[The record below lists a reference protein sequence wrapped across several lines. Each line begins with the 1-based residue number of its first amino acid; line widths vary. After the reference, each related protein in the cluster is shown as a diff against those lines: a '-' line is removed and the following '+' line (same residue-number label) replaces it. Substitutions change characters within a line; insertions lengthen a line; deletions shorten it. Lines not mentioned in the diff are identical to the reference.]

1 MVISGSTHGTRLS
14 NFKVISTV
22 SMPSYILVI
31 MRTFPL
37 DYLLHIVFLYVR
49 HIFFFFRYNEG
60 DFDERRADGYMNAFQ
75 PILANVPWVPVVG
88 NHEFYSS
95 AELNRYLD
103 QTWETYG
110 DIPDETKNIT
120 ITDTATSALGSF
132 LSKGNF
138 YAAQSNTSRYFSLD
152 IGLVRRVRAWTIVS
166 SSTTH
171 SQHTGT
177 FHRFGFEHV
186 LRCR

>member
-1 MVISGSTHGTRLS
+1 
-14 NFKVISTV
+14 
-22 SMPSYILVI
+22 
-31 MRTFPL
+31 
-37 DYLLHIVFLYVR
+37 
-49 HIFFFFRYNEG
+49 
-60 DFDERRADGYMNAFQ
+60 MNAFQ
-75 PILANVPWVPVVG
+75 PIIANVPWVPVVG

-110 DIPDETKNIT
+110 DIPDDDANIT

-138 YAAQSNTSRYFSLD
+138 YAAAAQSNTSRYFSLD
-152 IGLVRRVRAWTIVS
+152 IGLVCCVRAWTIIS
-166 SSTTH
+166 SSTH

-186 LRCR
+186 LRRR